1 MLVCDPNLPRSE
13 RTFDRQFRTE
23 CVRPPGPL
31 TDPNDT
37 LYQGSAL
44 GDEWV
49 SLGFINHDITLFKN
63 FAIGGRPQPAHPG
76 RAVQRCSTPRSTA
89 RVDTSAQFNFATGVQ
104 TDTNFGRVTGV
115 RNNSNRVIQLGARF
129 TF

>member
-1 MLVCDPNLPRSE
+1 VCDPNLPRGE
-13 RTFDRQFRTE
+13 RTFERQFRTE

-31 TDPNDT
+31 TDPTDT

-49 SLGFINHDITLFKN
+49 NLGYMNHDITLFKN
-63 FAIGGRPQPAHPG
+63 FRISDRRNLQIRVEMYNAFNTNQWG
-76 RAVQRCSTPRSTA
+76 S
-89 RVDTSAQFNFATGVQ
+89 VDTSATFNFATGEQ
-104 TDTNFGRVTGV
+104 TDVNFGRVTNT
-115 RNNSNRVIQLGARF
+115 RNNSHRVIQLGARF